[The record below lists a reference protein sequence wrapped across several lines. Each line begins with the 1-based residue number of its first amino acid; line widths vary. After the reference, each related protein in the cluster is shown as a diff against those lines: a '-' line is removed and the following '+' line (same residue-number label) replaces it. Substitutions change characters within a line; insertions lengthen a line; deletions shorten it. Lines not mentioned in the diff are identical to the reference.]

1 MVHQVRQKVHR
12 DGIRRWHYDASGTVR
27 DAVTSALRDI
37 ILTLDLDGS
46 VVASTVRKVHVLAA
60 RGEKLAFLVT
70 ARQ

>member
-46 VVASTVRKVHVLAA
+46 VVASTVRKVHVLGDALDFPSN
-60 RGEKLAFLVT
+60 GFLSKV
-70 ARQ
+70 